1 MRPGRIPEQS
11 CRPLPHRRGSALA
24 GAGYIFET
32 PGCHQ
37 ASQPC
42 VTTWPHKGRDSGPAP
57 YLKKSLWMHAV
68 WFGSCTGILFT
79 GFRGSFFSFSK
90 THGNW
95 WSLER
100 LLGDHLAM
108 SGLFRTHF
116 VTRKSPAK
124 RPYISRG
131 SLWRLWKDHK
141 IWRMPYFF
149 CSFRLRRPGGQ
160 TGGDDLRQITAMHM
174 EEAGRGC
181 LPKNPLCLSGGKGE
195 ERKNV

>member
-1 MRPGRIPEQS
+1 MCGLKLPWDSFYRIPGQ
-11 CRPLPHRRGSALA
+11 L
-24 GAGYIFET
+24 
-32 PGCHQ
+32 
-37 ASQPC
+37 
-42 VTTWPHKGRDSGPAP
+42 
-57 YLKKSLWMHAV
+57 
-68 WFGSCTGILFT
+68 
-79 GFRGSFFSFSK
+79 FFSFSVVFFK
-90 THGNW
+90 PVFGIWKDHREHKLDFFQARFWSLKGLFGDHLAVGGLFQAHFW
-95 WSLER
+95 SLKGLLGDHLAVGGLFQAHFWSLER

-124 RPYISRG
+124 RPYISRW

-160 TGGDDLRQITAMHM
+160 TGGGDLRQITATHM